1 MKEWIL
7 KKKKNVY
14 LYIFR
19 MKIERIKIIIYLK
32 FVQPSEW

>member
-1 MKEWIL
+1 MIEWIL

-19 MKIERIKIIIYLK
+19 MQIERIKISIYLK

>member
-1 MKEWIL
+1 MKEWIF

-19 MKIERIKIIIYLK
+19 MKIERIKISIYLK